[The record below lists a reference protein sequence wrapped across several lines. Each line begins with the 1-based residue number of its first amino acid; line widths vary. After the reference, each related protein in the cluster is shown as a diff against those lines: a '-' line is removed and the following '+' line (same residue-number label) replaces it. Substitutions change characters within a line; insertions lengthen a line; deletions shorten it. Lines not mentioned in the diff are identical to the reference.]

1 MRERPRGAFGRA
13 TALAEGVA
21 AAARRMQREREP
33 RVVLYDDAG
42 NPRLVQPEARGY
54 DAVLDAVER
63 MVELVGEE
71 PEVEEAEAEDPAAAE
86 DADAGDAEE

>member
-21 AAARRMQREREP
+21 ATARRMQREREP
-33 RVVLYDDAG
+33 RLVLYDEAG

-54 DAVLDAVER
+54 DGVLETAER
-63 MVELVGEE
+63 MVELIGAEPGAE
-71 PEVEEAEAEDPAAAE
+71 PEE
-86 DADAGDAEE
+86 

>member
-21 AAARRMQREREP
+21 ATARRMQREREP

-42 NPRLVQPEARGY
+42 SPRLVQPEARGY
-54 DAVLDAVER
+54 EEVLDTAVR
-63 MVELVGEE
+63 MVELIGAE
-71 PEVEEAEAEDPAAAE
+71 PEE
-86 DADAGDAEE
+86 